1 MKRSTKNKKEQL
13 IKEKKVRITSRK
25 KISLLD
31 ELIKDKKWEI
41 EHDEKKFRI

>member
-1 MKRSTKNKKEQL
+1 MKGSTKNKKKQL

-25 KISLLD
+25 KISLVN

-41 EHDEKKFRI
+41 KHDRKKFGI